1 MIYASQIRA
10 ARGLLDISQSELSRR
25 AGVSLATVKRVEAS
39 AEKLTMTVETLLR
52 IQAALEAAGVVF
64 IDGDKQ
70 NGPGVRLRKPRA

>member
-39 AEKLTMTVETLLR
+39 TEKLTMTVETLLH